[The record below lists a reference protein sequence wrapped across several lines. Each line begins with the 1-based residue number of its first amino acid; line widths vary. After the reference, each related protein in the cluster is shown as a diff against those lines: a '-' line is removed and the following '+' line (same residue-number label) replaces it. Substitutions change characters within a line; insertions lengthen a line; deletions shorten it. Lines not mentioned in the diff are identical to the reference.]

1 MPFFLNGGLH
11 ELDTDVQS
19 ELMSRKGGPAD
30 YGADHGRRIL
40 TWAPDDED
48 DGFEAEPE
56 PEADAGPSETA
67 EPHVKAARA
76 NGLGLSGAAPRA
88 VRPTAATRAAS
99 AGTASDLDG
108 ESEPA
113 QSERLKRGRPKGR
126 AVRRQVHFHV
136 DPQEEEL
143 LTAAVARY
151 GSQQKGLIA
160 ALASLQEA
168 ELLHDEIAR
177 LRDECERQRR
187 LLEDAQALF
196 RR

>member
-1 MPFFLNGGLH
+1 
-11 ELDTDVQS
+11 
-19 ELMSRKGGPAD
+19 MSRKGGPTD

-48 DGFEAEPE
+48 DAFEAEPE
-56 PEADAGPSETA
+56 VELEAEAPG
-67 EPHVKAARA
+67 EPVEPRGKSPRA

-88 VRPTAATRAAS
+88 VRPTAATRAAA
-99 AGTASDLDG
+99 AGNGSQAGGSQAGGSQAGG
-108 ESEPA
+108 ESDPA
-113 QSERLKRGRPKGR
+113 QSERRKRGRPKGR

-136 DPQEEEL
+136 DPQEEAL
-143 LTAAVARY
+143 LAAAVARY

>member
-1 MPFFLNGGLH
+1 
-11 ELDTDVQS
+11 
-19 ELMSRKGGPAD
+19 MSRKDGPSE

-48 DGFEAEPE
+48 DSFEPEVEPE
-56 PEADAGPSETA
+56 PDAAA
-67 EPHVKAARA
+67 EPDTAASRAAASEPQQVKTPPRA
-76 NGLGLSGAAPRA
+76 NGLGLSGAAPRV
-88 VRPTAATRAAS
+88 VRPTA
-99 AGTASDLDG
+99 
-108 ESEPA
+108 EPA
-113 QSERLKRGRPKGR
+113 QAERRTRGRPKGR

-136 DPQEEEL
+136 DPQEEAL
-143 LTAAVARY
+143 LRAAVAQY

-160 ALASLQEA
+160 ALASLQES

>member
-1 MPFFLNGGLH
+1 M
-11 ELDTDVQS
+11 DTDVQS
-19 ELMSRKGGPAD
+19 DLMSRKGGPAD

-40 TWAPDDED
+40 TWAPDEED
-48 DGFEAEPE
+48 DGYDAEPE
-56 PEADAGPSETA
+56 PELEADAGPGEPSEPQVRTT
-67 EPHVKAARA
+67 RA
-76 NGLGLSGAAPRA
+76 NGLGLSGAAPRT
-88 VRPTAATRAAS
+88 VRPTGPTRADSAS
-99 AGTASDLDG
+99 TSLNLHG
-108 ESEPA
+108 ELEPA
-113 QSERLKRGRPKGR
+113 QSERRKRGRPKGR

-143 LTAAVARY
+143 LTAAVVRY

>member
-1 MPFFLNGGLH
+1 M
-11 ELDTDVQS
+11 DTDVQS
-19 ELMSRKGGPAD
+19 ELMSRKGGPSD

-48 DGFEAEPE
+48 DGFEADPELEPE
-56 PEADAGPSETA
+56 GDAGPGEA
-67 EPHVKAARA
+67 GEAQVKVARA
-76 NGLGLSGAAPRA
+76 NGLGLTGAAPRA
-88 VRPTAATRAAS
+88 VRPTTAAS
-99 AGTASDLDG
+99 AGTASDIGG

-113 QSERLKRGRPKGR
+113 QSERRKRGRPKGR